1 MKGHLNKCVNLFKK
15 KLNINNKP
23 FKEDHILMMLK
34 CEAKKK
40 KRLANNT
47 KIHEWQKA
55 FKLSVKLFSMSD
67 DV

>member
-40 KRLANNT
+40 KKTSKQHKN
-47 KIHEWQKA
+47 
-55 FKLSVKLFSMSD
+55 S
-67 DV
+67 